1 MLQQFSWG
9 HFLIASIV
17 FSLLWYGF
25 VVLVF
30 YRKELK
36 GFLGFLR
43 GNVSGAEGSSGVGK
57 QNEFDNDLYSGKEL
71 DGVEDE
77 TLMGVSRLPDGVALL
92 SSSEVGFAGAGVGLD
107 PADRY
112 EQVGLVADVVQELK
126 LIFSSLEQSAGDK
139 RDFFLM
145 LEKLKENYGR
155 IGGHPSIGSINSFV
169 RLHAPFH
176 LSEKELEDLW
186 F

>member
-30 YRKELK
+30 YRKELV
-36 GFLGFLR
+36 GFLGFLGGGVR
-43 GNVSGAEGSSGVGK
+43 GAEGSSGIGK
-57 QNEFDNDLYSGKEL
+57 RRLVKEDLNSSKGL
-71 DGVEDE
+71 DDVEDE
-77 TLMGVSRLPDGVALL
+77 SLMGASRLPDGVALL
-92 SSSEVGFAGAGVGLD
+92 SSSDVGFSGVGVGLD
-107 PADRY
+107 PVDRY
-112 EQVGLVADVVQELK
+112 EQVGLVADVVEELK
-126 LIFSSLEQSAGDK
+126 LIFSSIEKNAGDK

-155 IGGHPSIGSINSFV
+155 IGGHPSISSINSFI